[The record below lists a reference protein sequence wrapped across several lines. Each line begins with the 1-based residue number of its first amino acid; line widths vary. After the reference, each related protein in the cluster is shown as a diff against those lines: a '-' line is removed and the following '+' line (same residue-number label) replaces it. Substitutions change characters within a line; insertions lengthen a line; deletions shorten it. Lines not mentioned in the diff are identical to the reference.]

1 MSGGVRAGHFVV
13 AFLAALALV
22 FGSTFFQGTAFW
34 VFSAAVIGA
43 AGWLIFVLFKRGTRR
58 WLAQSYKLLAD
69 GKLGEL
75 RPRVEAELQK
85 SGSGVDRSIL
95 EQLWAETLFWSGEF
109 ERAYDAA
116 LAIDTARMPEL
127 WRAATFSLRV
137 TSSLM
142 GGHVERAR
150 EILEANRA
158 LLTKRPG
165 LHHLDAM
172 MALKSGDAKT
182 AREKFTS
189 VDEGWERPPLVR
201 AALALI
207 EAQIALGLGETAD
220 AKLALAQ
227 ELGAETWVAQVA
239 RTLTTPRS
247 A

>member
-34 VFSAAVIGA
+34 LFSAAVIGA
-43 AGWLIFVLFKRGTRR
+43 SGWLLFVLYKRGTRR
-58 WLAQSYKLLAD
+58 WLQLSYKLLAD
-69 GKLGEL
+69 AKLAEL
-75 RPRVEAELQK
+75 RPRVEAELRK
-85 SGSGVDRSIL
+85 SVSGVDRSIL

-109 ERAYDAA
+109 ERAYETA

-127 WRAATFSLRV
+127 WRAATLSMRV

-142 GGHVERAR
+142 SGHLERAR
-150 EILEANRA
+150 EILETNRA
-158 LLTKRPG
+158 LLTQRPG
-165 LHHLDAM
+165 LHHLEAM
-172 MALKSGDAKT
+172 VALKSGDAKT

-189 VDEGWERPPLVR
+189 LDEGWERPPLVR

-207 EAQIALGLGETAD
+207 EAQIALGLGENAD
-220 AKLALAQ
+220 AKLAVAQ
-227 ELGAETWVAQVA
+227 ELGGESWVSQVA